1 MGKVRILVGDITS
14 DDILKDHDAIVNPTN
29 PRMICGSG
37 VSGAVF
43 HKAGVDKLENYT
55 QTKYNISYF
64 TNDNLMQIGEVRIT
78 PGFNLGLDIIFAQG
92 PKAYEYEY
100 SDAKILLLYTYYNI
114 IESAYKNG
122 YKKILC
128 PSLGT
133 GEYCFKH
140 QDIAK
145 DVVETITK
153 IISDKDIDVD
163 LVLYTDEFKSYYE
176 SYIRD

>member
-1 MGKVRILVGDITS
+1 
-14 DDILKDHDAIVNPTN
+14 
-29 PRMICGSG
+29 
-37 VSGAVF
+37 
-43 HKAGVDKLENYT
+43 
-55 QTKYNISYF
+55 
-64 TNDNLMQIGEVRIT
+64 MQIGEVRIT

-163 LVLYTDEFKSYYE
+163 LVHYTDEFKSYYE